1 MTSKEEKMIT
11 AVMPQVASFTVG
23 YRDEKDLK
31 AKICKHLGIEPEFTN
46 LIFTK
51 TDEDFSPIGA
61 EELEDFEKSDET
73 RDVVIVDYIWSRQ
86 MIVLKDDQKKLRDAR
101 ALIVGCGALGN
112 ELVKNLAWLGF
123 GKVTIVDYD
132 DVEYSNVSRGLFEK
146 EDIGKNKA
154 DVLAEK
160 VSRNSP
166 YVKITPIAKRV
177 EECAPEELDCQVMIS
192 GLDNMPTR
200 VWLASFCVSNEI
212 PLIDGG
218 IKEFQGRVQ
227 TFLPGGTCLACTI
240 PMDRYAEIMELSNP
254 CEGVEFGAQA
264 SFTTVSSIVAGICAN
279 EAMKVVVGLP
289 TLKGVLVMDFLAN
302 NYTVMPQ
309 KKNANCFVCGSES
322 KKELKVKKKDKNDM

>member
-1 MTSKEEKMIT
+1 MSSTEKKKIT
-11 AVMPQVASFTVG
+11 AVMPQVAFFIVE
-23 YRDEKDLK
+23 YEDESELK

-51 TDEDFSPIGA
+51 TDEDFSPIGS
-61 EELEDFEKSDET
+61 EDLDDFEET
-73 RDVVIVDYIWSRQ
+73 EAINDVIVVDYIWARQ
-86 MIVLKDDQKKLRDAR
+86 MIVLKDDQRKLRSAH

-123 GKVTIVDYD
+123 GNITIVDFD
-132 DVEYSNVSRGLFEK
+132 EVEYSNVSRGLFEK

-154 DVLAEK
+154 EVLAEK
-160 VSRNSP
+160 FSKNSP

-177 EECAPEELDCQVMIS
+177 EECDPEELECQVMIS
-192 GLDNMPTR
+192 ALDNMPTR

-227 TFLPGGTCLACTI
+227 TFMPGGSCLACGI
-240 PMDRYAEIMELSNP
+240 PLDRYAEIMELSNP
-254 CEGVEFGAQA
+254 CESLEFGAQG
-264 SFTTVSSIVAGICAN
+264 SFTTVSSIVAGISAN

-289 TLKGVLVMDFLAN
+289 TLTGVLVMDFLSNSYA
-302 NYTVMPQ
+302 VIPQ
-309 KKNANCFVCGSES
+309 KRNVNCFVCGKES
-322 KKELKVKKKDKNDM
+322 KKELTVEEEKTK